1 MNTFKK
7 AEKLGRQ
14 AWLAS
19 LGAYGSGWKYAVEK
33 LDEAYTKTNTLMSEL
48 VSEGEKLEADL
59 QEKLKARVAL
69 DTKIDALKDK
79 LGLNDVSDSE
89 RLAELDKQLD
99 GLVDVV
105 TAYAEK
111 LAKKKPAKKK
121 ATAKKS

>member
-1 MNTFKK
+1 
-7 AEKLGRQ
+7 
-14 AWLAS
+14 
-19 LGAYGSGWKYAVEK
+19 
-33 LDEAYTKTNTLMSEL
+33 MSEL